1 MSQNIDEKITSSDVA
16 LNSQENLGFDIQN
29 QEKKDQRKKIII
41 KVVVYVLLTFM
52 AILSIFPFYWMI
64 ITSLKTTPEYEA
76 TVPTMFPHTIDFSNY
91 ADAFSYSNNL
101 FVETLINSLVVGIL
115 STAIGLIMTIIGAYA
130 FAKMQFKGKNFVF
143 TLMLMTMMIPGEL
156 FTTTNFITTTRD
168 FGWSDTYTIM
178 ILPFLV
184 SIYYIYL
191 LRNAFLQIPDTLY
204 KAAKVDGC
212 SDAKYLI
219 KVMVP
224 LSAPTIVSIT
234 ILKLIGTWNS
244 YMWPQLVNS
253 SEWRLVS
260 NWMASCGITSDGT
273 DYPMKMAAALIVS
286 IPLFIVFLFFRK
298 YIMKGVSKS
307 GIKG

>member
-1 MSQNIDEKITSSDVA
+1 MSQNSDNMSTSINEIKSKE
-16 LNSQENLGFDIQN
+16 SLGFDTKE
-29 QEKKDQRKKIII
+29 QEKKDKYKKIISQVI
-41 KVVVYVLLTFM
+41 IYTLLTIM
-52 AILSIFPFYWMI
+52 AILAIFPFYWMI
-64 ITSLKTTPEYEA
+64 ITSLKTTAEYEA
-76 TVPTMFPHTIDFSNY
+76 TVPTMFPHVIDFTNFS
-91 ADAFSYSNNL
+91 DAFAYSNNL
-101 FVETLINSLVVGIL
+101 FGKTLFNSIVIGLVSTALSLVLTV
-115 STAIGLIMTIIGAYA
+115 IGAYA

-168 FGWSDTYTIM
+168 FQWSDTYVIM
-178 ILPFLV
+178 IMPFLV

-191 LRNAFLQIPDTLY
+191 LRNAFMQIPDTLY

-212 SDAKYLI
+212 SDAKYLL
-219 KVMVP
+219 KVMIP
-224 LSAPTIVSIT
+224 LSAPTIISIT

-253 SEWRLVS
+253 AEWRLVS
-260 NWMASCGITSDGT
+260 NWMASCGITSEGT

-286 IPLFIVFLFFRK
+286 IPLFIVFIFFRK

>member
-41 KVVVYVLLTFM
+41 KVVVYALLTFM

-143 TLMLMTMMIPGEL
+143 TLMLMTM
-156 FTTTNFITTTRD
+156 
-168 FGWSDTYTIM
+168 

-260 NWMASCGITSDGT
+260 NWMASCGITSEGT

>member
-41 KVVVYVLLTFM
+41 KVVVYALLTFM

-130 FAKMQFKGKNFVF
+130 FAKMQFKGKKFC
-143 TLMLMTMMIPGEL
+143 
-156 FTTTNFITTTRD
+156 
-168 FGWSDTYTIM
+168 
-178 ILPFLV
+178 
-184 SIYYIYL
+184 IYV
-191 LRNAFLQIPDTLY
+191 NA
-204 KAAKVDGC
+204 
-212 SDAKYLI
+212 
-219 KVMVP
+219 
-224 LSAPTIVSIT
+224 
-234 ILKLIGTWNS
+234 N
-244 YMWPQLVNS
+244 
-253 SEWRLVS
+253 
-260 NWMASCGITSDGT
+260 
-273 DYPMKMAAALIVS
+273 DYDDS
-286 IPLFIVFLFFRK
+286 R
-298 YIMKGVSKS
+298 
-307 GIKG
+307 

>member
-41 KVVVYVLLTFM
+41 KVVVYALLTFM

-91 ADAFSYSNNL
+91 ADAFSYGNNL

-156 FTTTNFITTTRD
+156 L
-168 FGWSDTYTIM
+168 M
-178 ILPFLV
+178 
-184 SIYYIYL
+184 
-191 LRNAFLQIPDTLY
+191 LY
-204 KAAKVDGC
+204 
-212 SDAKYLI
+212 
-219 KVMVP
+219 
-224 LSAPTIVSIT
+224 
-234 ILKLIGTWNS
+234 
-244 YMWPQLVNS
+244 
-253 SEWRLVS
+253 
-260 NWMASCGITSDGT
+260 
-273 DYPMKMAAALIVS
+273 
-286 IPLFIVFLFFRK
+286 
-298 YIMKGVSKS
+298 
-307 GIKG
+307 